1 MIRSCQPWLFA
12 SALLVA
18 LIAGPAIGAEPA
30 KMNVLFVISD
40 DLNNAL
46 GCYGNTVAKTP
57 NIDKLAGKGVRFE
70 HAYCQFPLC
79 NPSRSSFMTGRRP
92 DTTKIY
98 ENRTQ
103 FRATIP
109 DVVTLPQLFQKA
121 GYTVA
126 RVGKIYHYGVP
137 NQIGTDGLDDKVSW
151 QEVVNPRGRDKDDE
165 NMVVQYTG
173 MKGSLGASIAFLAAE
188 GMDEEQTD
196 GKIATQIIDMLAKNK
211 EKPFFLACGFFRPHV
226 PCVAPKKY
234 FDMHPQATLGLPKEP
249 AGHMD
254 NVPAVATVV
263 KPANYGLKEA
273 QIKEFL
279 QAYHASVSFVDAQVG
294 RLLEALEKNKL
305 ADNTIVVFFSDHG
318 WLLGEHGQWQK
329 MSLFEESARV
339 PLIIYVPKAKGNGKA
354 SGRTVELVDLYPTL
368 SELCGIAAP
377 GAEGKSL
384 KPLLDDPT
392 AAWTK
397 PAYTQVTRGAPPDPV
412 KPDPK
417 AKWLMGR
424 SVRTERWRY
433 TEWADGKEG
442 TQLYDHENDPKEYK
456 NLAADPKYADTVAQL
471 KKLLQEN
478 RRGSTPGN

>member
-1 MIRSCQPWLFA
+1 
-12 SALLVA
+12 
-18 LIAGPAIGAEPA
+18 
-30 KMNVLFVISD
+30 
-40 DLNNAL
+40 
-46 GCYGNTVAKTP
+46 
-57 NIDKLAGKGVRFE
+57 
-70 HAYCQFPLC
+70 
-79 NPSRSSFMTGRRP
+79 MTGKRP
-92 DTTKIY
+92 DTTKIL

-109 DVVTLPQLFQKA
+109 DVVTMPQLFQKA
-121 GYTVA
+121 GYSVA

-137 NQIGTDGLDDKVSW
+137 AQIGTDGLDDKVSW
-151 QEVVNPRGRDKDDE
+151 EQVFNPRGRDKDDE

-173 MKGSLGASIAFLAAE
+173 MKGQLGAALSFLAAN
-188 GMDEEQTD
+188 GTDEEQTD
-196 GKIATQIIDMLAKNK
+196 GKIASQIIDMLAQKR

-234 FDMHPQATLGLPKEP
+234 FDMHPLDTMALPKEP

-263 KPANYGLKEA
+263 KPANYGLKES

-294 RLLEALEKNKL
+294 RLLESLEKNKL
-305 ADNTIVVFFSDHG
+305 SDNTIVVFISDHG

-339 PLIIYVPKAKGNGKA
+339 PLLIYVPKGKGNGKA
-354 SGRTVELVDLYPTL
+354 CGRTVELVDLYPTL
-368 SELCGIAAP
+368 AELCGIASP

-397 PAYTQVTRGAPPDPV
+397 PAYTQVTRGAPPDPT
-412 KPDPK
+412 KPADPK
-417 AKWLMGR
+417 ANWLLGR

-433 TEWADGKEG
+433 TEWDDGKQG
-442 TQLYDHENDPKEYK
+442 AQLYDHDTDPKEYK
-456 NLAADPKYADTVAQL
+456 NLASDPKFAETVAQM
-471 KKLLQEN
+471 KKLLDAG
-478 RRGSTPGN
+478 RGK